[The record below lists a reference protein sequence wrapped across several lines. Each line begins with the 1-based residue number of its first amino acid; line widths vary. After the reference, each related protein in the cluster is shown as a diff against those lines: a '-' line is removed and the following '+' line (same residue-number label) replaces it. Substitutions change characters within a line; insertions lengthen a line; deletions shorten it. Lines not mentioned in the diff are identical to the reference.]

1 MPGLQDVE
9 YSLKGVFLL
18 LRRRKDG
25 FGWLDISADGFWQSF
40 AAILYS
46 VPALA
51 LTWASYRLA
60 YLANADD
67 KAAAGLSFIAR
78 LAAVDLATWIVP
90 LIVLALAAKPLGISR
105 HFVRFVIATNWLGV
119 PISYATAVP
128 ALVMLVAP
136 EAAPAG
142 AALSLVVFAATIF
155 ALYRVTR
162 LALDGDGGT
171 AAIVT
176 AAMVV
181 LSLMTTG
188 LLQKALDISL
198 H

>member
-9 YSLKGVFLL
+9 QYLKGIFLL
-18 LRRRKDG
+18 LRRRTEG
-25 FGWLDISADGFWQSF
+25 FHWLDISADGFWQSF

-46 VPALA
+46 APALT

-60 YLANADD
+60 YLANADE
-67 KAAAGLSFIAR
+67 KATAGLTFIAR

-90 LIVLALAAKPLGISR
+90 LVVMALAAKPLGIAP
-105 HFVRFVIATNWLGV
+105 HFARFVIATNWLGV

-128 ALVMLVAP
+128 ALVSLLAG
-136 EAAPAG
+136 AAPAG
-142 AALSLVVFAATIF
+142 ALLSLLVFAAAIF

-162 LALDGDGGT
+162 LSLGGDGAT

-176 AAMVV
+176 AGMVIV
-181 LSLMTTG
+181 SLMTTG
-188 LLQKALDISL
+188 ALQKAFGVAL